1 MPTPDNP
8 MPKSFADAIREK
20 AVEPLERATEW
31 EAGEVE
37 ETFPSGL

>member
-1 MPTPDNP
+1 
-8 MPKSFADAIREK
+8 MPKSFADAISEK
-20 AVEPLERATEW
+20 AVEPLEHTAEW

>member
-1 MPTPDNP
+1 MS
-8 MPKSFADAIREK
+8 KSFADVISEK
-20 AVEPLERATEW
+20 AVEPLERTAEW